1 MKRSEYV
8 VAINTDRDAP
18 IGEVADVLVVADLLQ
33 FVPVLTAK
41 INAL

>member
-33 FVPVLTAK
+33 FVPVLTEK
-41 INAL
+41 IKAL